1 MLVMAVLLGVVLAL
15 VAQLR
20 IRACDVAGDAVARNT
35 TRLVASGATSRVI
48 EDYFANLAG
57 NCEMIPSLSM
67 SAMCR
72 IWTWTSS

>member
-1 MLVMAVLLGVVLAL
+1 MLVMAVLLGVASAL

-20 IRACDVAGDAVARNT
+20 IRPCDGAGDGRPENT
-35 TRLVASGATSRVI
+35 KRLVASMATSRFS

-57 NCEMIPSLSM
+57 NCATIPSLSM

-72 IWTWTSS
+72 IWT